1 MATRSVPDRGAPSPA
16 RALWWRLEHLH
27 AVTYFDAGC
36 REANAGAGLRGFW
49 MGYFASRAAPMG
61 PVGPGVV
68 EALFFNFAPAMVRR
82 ALPDA
87 WSFCPPAVVVDVR
100 RRAAAAALRRLV
112 PGIDDVAEG
121 ARPLLEAAVAGAP
134 GSGRPLFCANR
145 DVVPGDDPVETLWQL
160 ATALREHRGDGHVA
174 ALTAQGLS
182 GAEPHLLAVGADRGR
197 GEVVRSSRG
206 WSEEE
211 WEAAADRLRGRGLL
225 DDDGAP
231 TGAGQDLHARV
242 EETTDVLAS
251 AAYDT
256 IGDGG
261 TSELTRLLAAPAAAV
276 SSSGVVPYP
285 NPLGLPSVG

>member
-1 MATRSVPDRGAPSPA
+1 MPTPSVPDAPSPA
-16 RALWWRLEHLH
+16 RVLWWRLEHLH

-49 MGYFASRAAPMG
+49 MGYFASRAAPLG

-87 WSFCPPAVVVDVR
+87 WGFCPPAVVLDVR

-112 PGIDDVAEG
+112 PGIDEAAER

-134 GSGRPLFCANR
+134 GSGRTLFCANR
-145 DVVPGDDPVETLWQL
+145 DVAPDDDPVASLWQL

-174 ALTAQGLS
+174 VLTAEGLT
-182 GAEPHLLAVGADRGR
+182 GAEPHLLAAGADRGR
-197 GEVVRSSRG
+197 SEMVRSSRG
-206 WSEEE
+206 WSEED
-211 WEAAADRLRGRGLL
+211 WEAAADRLRRRGLL
-225 DDDGAP
+225 DGDGAP
-231 TGAGQDLHARV
+231 TGAGLDLRARV
-242 EETTDVLAS
+242 EQATDELAS

-256 IGDGG
+256 IGHGA
-261 TSELTRLLAAPAAAV
+261 TAELTRLLAAPAAAV
-276 SSSGVVPYP
+276 SSSGVIPYP
-285 NPLGLPSVG
+285 NPIGLPPPG